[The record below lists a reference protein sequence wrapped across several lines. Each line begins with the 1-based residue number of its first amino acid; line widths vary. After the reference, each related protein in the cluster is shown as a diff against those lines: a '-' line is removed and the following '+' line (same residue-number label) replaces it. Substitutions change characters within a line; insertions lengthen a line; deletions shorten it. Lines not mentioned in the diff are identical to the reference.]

1 MARTGAAPRNVVF
14 ISRQRLVGATNGSSA
29 YLLDL
34 AKAVRDAGFVPH
46 LVQPSPTVAG
56 RWPVLSLRPEMDVFA
71 SHRIRGLVRIGRRF
85 VTPAPHVYAA
95 IARSLVASAGRRL
108 GFSGAWTEDR
118 KLPYAVAIPWTAAD
132 HRWLAQ
138 AARGK
143 ADIAIAD
150 YMFCAEGIASLP
162 DPAVPSAIVMHDL
175 FHARKG
181 GGADSVALVTREQ
194 EVTMLSRADAVVA
207 IQPAEAAFVAEHV
220 PATRAIVAPMAATPV
235 AAPQPGEHDRLLFVG
250 SNTAP
255 NVVGLQ
261 WFFDAVWPAIRAACP
276 QATLDVA
283 GTVGRAFDS
292 APEGVRL
299 LGLVDDLDPLYTRA
313 GVVIS
318 PLTFGSG
325 LKIKLIEALARGKAI
340 VATTITVEGAERETE
355 DAVHVTDDAARFAD
369 HVVALNRDPAARA
382 ALAQAALTA
391 ARDHYSAQSCYAAF
405 VEWLRSAAR

>member
-1 MARTGAAPRNVVF
+1 MASTRPTPRNVVF

-34 AKAVRDAGFVPH
+34 ARAVRDAGFVPH
-46 LVQPSPTVAG
+46 LVQPSATVAG

-71 SHRIRGLVRIGRRF
+71 THQIRGLIRVGRRF
-85 VTPAPHVYAA
+85 VTPTPSVYVA
-95 IARSLVASAGRRL
+95 IARSVAAGVARRL
-108 GFSGAWTEDR
+108 GLTGGWTQDR
-118 KLPYAVAIPWTAAD
+118 PLPYAVAIPWTAAD

-138 AARGK
+138 ATRGK
-143 ADIAIAD
+143 ADIAISD

-162 DPAVPSAIVMHDL
+162 DPSVPSAIIMHDL

-194 EVTMLSRADAVVA
+194 EVAMLGRADVVVA
-207 IQPAEAAFVAEHV
+207 IQPAEAAFVADHV
-220 PATRAIVAPMAATPV
+220 PDTRAIVAPMAATPV
-235 AAPQPGEHDRLLFVG
+235 TAAQPGEEDRLLFVG

-261 WFFDAVWPAIRAACP
+261 WFFDAVWPAVRAACP
-276 QATLDVA
+276 NATLDVA
-283 GTVGRAFDS
+283 GTVGRAFDT
-292 APEGVRL
+292 APDGVRL

-340 VATTITVEGAERETE
+340 VATPITVEGAERET
-355 DAVHVTDDAARFAD
+355 DGAVHVTDDAARFAA
-369 HVVALNRDPAARA
+369 HVVSLNRDVAARTALAGA
-382 ALAQAALTA
+382 ALDA
-391 ARDHYSAQSCYAAF
+391 ARRHYGAATCYAGF
-405 VEWLRSAAR
+405 VEWLRGAG